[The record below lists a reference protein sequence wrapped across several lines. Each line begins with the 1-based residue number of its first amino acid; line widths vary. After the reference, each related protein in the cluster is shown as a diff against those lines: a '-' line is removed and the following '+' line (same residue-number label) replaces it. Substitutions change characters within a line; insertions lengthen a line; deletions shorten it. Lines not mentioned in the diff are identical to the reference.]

1 MNHRHNLFP
10 TGNHVIDTLSVA
22 PSCGSLPDNI
32 NAGSE
37 INMDLFIAI
46 LLQPRSM
53 RLYVIIRNLM
63 FTRNLTE
70 TENSYSNR

>member
-46 LLQPRSM
+46 LL
-53 RLYVIIRNLM
+53 
-63 FTRNLTE
+63 
-70 TENSYSNR
+70 